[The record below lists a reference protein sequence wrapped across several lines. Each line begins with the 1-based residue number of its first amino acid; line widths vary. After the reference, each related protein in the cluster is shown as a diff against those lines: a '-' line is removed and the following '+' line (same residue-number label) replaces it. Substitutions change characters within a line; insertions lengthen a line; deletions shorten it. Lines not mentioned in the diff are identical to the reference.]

1 MNTIKTNTEVV
12 IINPKDYNLDENQGI
27 QLRQS
32 FNITELELKG
42 YLEVYNLLI
51 NSEITDEVSIQ
62 SSELRKKLVKVRTNT
77 DKIRK
82 GLKEYHLKAGQFI
95 DATAKIISNQTEIM
109 ETKLSEIENFK
120 AIQLKKQQDA
130 LKEKRFKEI
139 EQYNPNLLGVDL
151 GVISEEDYQN
161 FKNMVKL
168 VFEDNQKKAQED
180 ADRLHKQNIY
190 SQRERQ
196 LLPYSSFSDISGLSL
211 QSTEDQFQ
219 LLLSQCIS
227 AKQLKDDEIVEM
239 KAKTGATLK
248 EKVANVVD
256 PLQKDKVILN
266 EYRGRLLALNN
277 MTFDTPFG
285 KEVQIGLKSMNTK
298 VIAWLEQQINKI
310 K

>member
-1 MNTIKTNTEVV
+1 MNTTNTEVV

-62 SSELRKKLVKVRTNT
+62 SSELRKKLVKVRTST

-82 GLKEYHLKAGQFI
+82 GLKEYHLRAGQFI
-95 DATAKIISNQTEIM
+95 DVTANVIKDQTEIM

-120 AIQLKKQQDA
+120 AIQLKKQQDV

-168 VFEDNQKKAQED
+168 VFEDNKKKAEQDED
-180 ADRLHKQNIY
+180 HLHKKNIY
-190 SQRERQ
+190 AQRERQ

-211 QSTEDQFQ
+211 QSTEEQFQ

-239 KAKTGATLK
+239 KIKTGATLK

-256 PLQKDKVILN
+256 PLQKDKVVLN
-266 EYRGRLLALNN
+266 EYRERLLALNN
-277 MTFDTPFG
+277 MSFDTRFG
-285 KEVQIGLKSMNTK
+285 KDVQIGLKSMNTK